1 MAERQRDRETERQ
14 RDRETERQRDTETE
28 RYTERFA
35 SMFTFQRN
43 IQSVG
48 KTLTIV
54 HVQNT
59 TRNQNVLLVSR

>member
-1 MAERQRDRETERQ
+1 ML
-14 RDRETERQRDTETE
+14 
-28 RYTERFA
+28 
-35 SMFTFQRN
+35 TFQKS

-59 TRNQNVLLVSR
+59 TRNQNVLPVPGKVILELPIIFRD